1 MALPALAESAS
12 NPLSLG
18 QMSFKIRTARMANA
32 QEFQDRLLSLGLARV
47 SEAAALASARLIGR
61 GDEKAADQA
70 AVNAMRDQLNL
81 LDIAGVVVIGEGERD
96 EAPMLFIGE
105 EVGTGNGPAVDIALD
120 PLEGTTLTAKD
131 MPNALTVIAMAPRG
145 TMLHAPDVY
154 MEKLA
159 IGPGF
164 APDTVTL
171 AMTPSQ
177 RVAALAS
184 AKGCRAGDITV
195 CILERPRHEDL
206 IDEVRA
212 TGAAIRLITD
222 GDVAG
227 VIHCAEADI
236 TGIDMYMGSGGAPEG
251 VLAAAALK
259 CMGGQIYGQLI
270 FRNDDERARARKA
283 GIEDFNRIYTRD
295 DMVTA
300 DVIFAA
306 TGVTSGSILA
316 GIKREP
322 GWVTT
327 ETLLMRS
334 KTGSVRHMT
343 YRSPVK

>member
-1 MALPALAESAS
+1 MADAL
-12 NPLSLG
+12 
-18 QMSFKIRTARMANA
+18 
-32 QEFQDRLLSLGLARV
+32 EFQDRLLSLGLARV

-70 AVNAMRDQLNL
+70 AVNAMREQLNM

-105 EVGTGNGPAVDIALD
+105 EVGTGKGPAVDIALD

-145 TMLHAPDVY
+145 TLLHAPDVY

-159 IGPGF
+159 FGPGY
-164 APDTVTL
+164 APGLLTMDMAPAERIAVL
-171 AMTPSQ
+171 AK
-177 RVAALAS
+177 
-184 AKGCRAGDITV
+184 AKGGAARDITV
-195 CILERPRHEDL
+195 CVLERPRHEAL
-206 IDEVRA
+206 IDEIRS

-227 VIHCAEADI
+227 IIHCAEAEV

-259 CMGGQIYGQLI
+259 CMGGQMWGKLL
-270 FRNDDERARARKA
+270 FRNDDERARARRA
-283 GIEDFNRIYTRD
+283 GIVDFNRVYGRD
-295 DMVTA
+295 DLVTA

-306 TGVTSGSILA
+306 TGVTQGSILK
-316 GIKREP
+316 GIQQEP
-322 GWVTT
+322 GWITS
-327 ETLLMRS
+327 ETILMRS
-334 KTGSVRHMT
+334 KTGSVRRMT

>member
-1 MALPALAESAS
+1 MADA
-12 NPLSLG
+12 
-18 QMSFKIRTARMANA
+18 K
-32 QEFQDRLLSLGLARV
+32 EFQDRMLSLGLARV

-159 IGPGF
+159 IGPGY
-164 APDTVTL
+164 PVDTVTL
-171 AMTPSQ
+171 AMSPAE
-177 RVAALAS
+177 RVAALAK
-184 AKGCRAGDITV
+184 AKGCSAADITV
-195 CILERPRHEDL
+195 CVLERPRHEAMIAEL
-206 IDEVRA
+206 RA
-212 TGAAIRLITD
+212 TGVAIRLITD

-227 VIHCAEADI
+227 VIHCAEAET

-259 CMGGQIYGQLI
+259 CMGGQIYGQLL
-270 FRNDDERARARKA
+270 FRNNDERGRAAKA
-283 GIEDFNRIYTRD
+283 GITDLNRIYTRD
-295 DMVTA
+295 EMVTA

-306 TGVTSGSILA
+306 TGVTQGSILR
-316 GIKREP
+316 GIQSEQ

-334 KTGSVRHMT
+334 KTGSVRRMT

>member
-1 MALPALAESAS
+1 MATVE
-12 NPLSLG
+12 
-18 QMSFKIRTARMANA
+18 
-32 QEFQDRLLSLGLARV
+32 EFQDRLLSLGLARV
-47 SEAAALASARLIGR
+47 SEAAALASAALIGR

-96 EAPMLFIGE
+96 EAPMLYIGE
-105 EVGTGNGPAVDIALD
+105 KVGTGNGPAVDIALD

-145 TMLHAPDVY
+145 TLLHAPDVY

-159 IGPGF
+159 IGPGY
-164 APDTVTL
+164 PVDTVT
-171 AMTPSQ
+171 MDMSPSD
-177 RVAALAS
+177 RVRALAA
-184 AKGCRAGDITV
+184 AKGCAASDITV
-195 CILERPRHEDL
+195 CVLERPRHEAMIEEL
-206 IDEVRA
+206 RA

-227 VIHCAEADI
+227 IIHCAEAAT

-259 CMGGQIYGQLI
+259 CMGGQMYGKLL
-270 FRNDDERARARKA
+270 FRNDDERGRARRA
-283 GIEDFNRIYTRD
+283 GITDFNRIYTRD
-295 DMVTA
+295 DLVTA

-306 TGVTSGSILA
+306 TGVTQGSILK
-316 GIKREP
+316 GIQMEQ

-327 ETLLMRS
+327 ETILMRS
-334 KTGSVRHMT
+334 KTGSVRRML
-343 YRSPVK
+343 YRSPTK